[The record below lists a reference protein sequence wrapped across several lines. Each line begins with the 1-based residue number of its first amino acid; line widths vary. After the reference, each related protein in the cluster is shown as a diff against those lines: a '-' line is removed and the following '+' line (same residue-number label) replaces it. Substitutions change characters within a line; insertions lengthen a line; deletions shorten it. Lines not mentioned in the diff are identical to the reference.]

1 MNSTPPP
8 KQRRC
13 CLAVGSIALL
23 ASGLGLSPL
32 GEAVAAPLGY
42 KDSTTIKLD
51 YTSPWS
57 TADLNHALTTHDGVG
72 LNVNWVEG
80 LGSGPTAGQGGG
92 HNHGG
97 SGSGSGSTSELWSL
111 LNYTRLLH
119 RWNGNS
125 SQANLWLDLGVGMAR
140 SLDTSSPGLN
150 EGALG
155 AGVSFDVESQRLYL
169 ALGAKTLQALS
180 AARNQAAVKTG
191 VALTK
196 ADFERIQPWLMVEVR
211 GLQGT
216 STDLDVIPSLRL
228 LHQRYVVELGW
239 SLHGSPHLSLR
250 YTF

>member
-1 MNSTPPP
+1 MLGNS
-8 KQRRC
+8 
-13 CLAVGSIALL
+13 LVLGSL
-23 ASGLGLSPL
+23 SGD
-32 GEAVAAPLGY
+32 AFAAPLGY
-42 KDSTTIKLD
+42 KDSTTLKLS
-51 YTSPWS
+51 YSSPWS

-80 LGSGPTAGQGGG
+80 AGSGPGAGQGGG

-97 SGSGSGSTSELWSL
+97 AGTGAGSSSELWSL

-119 RWNGNS
+119 RWNGTS
-125 SQANLWLDLGVGMAR
+125 SQANLWLDLGVGVAR

-155 AGVSFDVESQRLYL
+155 AGVAFDVESQRLYL

-180 AARNQAAVKTG
+180 TARNQASVKTG
-191 VALTK
+191 IALSK
-196 ADFERIQPWLMVEVR
+196 ANFERIQPWLMVEVR
-211 GLQGT
+211 GMQGT
-216 STDLDVIPSLRL
+216 YTDLDVIPSLRL

-239 SLHGSPHLSLR
+239 SLHGAPHLGLR